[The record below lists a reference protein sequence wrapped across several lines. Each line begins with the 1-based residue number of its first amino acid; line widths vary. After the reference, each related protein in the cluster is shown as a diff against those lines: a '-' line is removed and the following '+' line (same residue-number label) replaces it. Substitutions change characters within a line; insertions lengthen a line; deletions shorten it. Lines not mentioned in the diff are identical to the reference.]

1 MTFWGN
7 DVKEDG
13 WKNHEESFEETLRRE
28 MLAARKELWLVKMD
42 LKEHQKAHYK
52 LLKRNAELI
61 EEVIE
66 LKKKQCQCDD

>member
-1 MTFWGN
+1 MILKG
-7 DVKEDG
+7 DG
-13 WKNHEESFEETLRRE
+13 WNNHEESFEETLRRE
-28 MLAARKELWLVKMD
+28 MLAARQELWLIKMD

-61 EEVIE
+61 EEIIE

>member
-1 MTFWGN
+1 MFNTG
-7 DVKEDG
+7 DG

-28 MLAARKELWLVKMD
+28 MLAARQELWLVKMD

-52 LLKRNAELI
+52 FLMRNAKLI

-66 LKKKQCQCDD
+66 LKKNQCKCGD

>member
-1 MTFWGN
+1 MFNTG
-7 DVKEDG
+7 DG

-28 MLAARKELWLVKMD
+28 MLAARQELWLVKMD

-52 LLKRNAELI
+52 LLKRNAKLI

-66 LKKKQCQCDD
+66 LKKNQCKCGD

>member
-7 DVKEDG
+7 DVKEND
-13 WKNHEESFEETLRRE
+13 WKNHEDTFEEALRRE

-42 LKEHQKAHYK
+42 LKEYQESYYK
-52 LLKRNAELI
+52 LLKRNTELI
-61 EEVIE
+61 EEVIA

>member
-1 MTFWGN
+1 MILKG
-7 DVKEDG
+7 DG
-13 WKNHEESFEETLRRE
+13 WNNHEESFEETLRRE
-28 MLAARKELWLVKMD
+28 MLAARQELWLIKMD

-66 LKKKQCQCDD
+66 LKKKQCTCDD

>member
-1 MTFWGN
+1 MFNSG
-7 DVKEDG
+7 DG

-28 MLAARKELWLVKMD
+28 MLAARQELWLVKMD

-61 EEVIE
+61 EEVIN
-66 LKKKQCQCDD
+66 LKKNQCKCED

>member
-1 MTFWGN
+1 MVINGQ
-7 DVKEDG
+7 G
-13 WKNHEESFEETLRRE
+13 WDNHEESFVETIRRE
-28 MLAARKELWLVKMD
+28 MLAARQELWLVKMD
-42 LKEHQKAHYK
+42 LKEHQDAHYK

>member
-1 MTFWGN
+1 MFNSG
-7 DVKEDG
+7 DG

-42 LKEHQKAHYK
+42 LKELQDTHYK

>member
-1 MTFWGN
+1 MILKG
-7 DVKEDG
+7 DG
-13 WKNHEESFEETLRRE
+13 WNNHEESFEETLRRE
-28 MLAARKELWLVKMD
+28 MLAARQELWLVKMD

-61 EEVIE
+61 EEVLE

>member
-1 MTFWGN
+1 MILKG
-7 DVKEDG
+7 DG
-13 WKNHEESFEETLRRE
+13 WNNHEESFEETLRRE
-28 MLAARKELWLVKMD
+28 MLAARQELWLIKMD

-61 EEVIE
+61 EEVLE

>member
-1 MTFWGN
+1 MVINGQ
-7 DVKEDG
+7 G
-13 WKNHEESFEETLRRE
+13 WQNHEESFEETLRRE
-28 MLAARKELWLVKMD
+28 MLAARQELWLIKMD

-61 EEVIE
+61 EEVLE

>member
-1 MTFWGN
+1 
-7 DVKEDG
+7 
-13 WKNHEESFEETLRRE
+13 
-28 MLAARKELWLVKMD
+28 MLAARQELWLVKMD

-61 EEVIE
+61 EEIIE

>member
-1 MTFWGN
+1 MILKG
-7 DVKEDG
+7 DG
-13 WKNHEESFEETLRRE
+13 WNNHEESFEETLRRE
-28 MLAARKELWLVKMD
+28 MLAARQELWLIKMD

-66 LKKKQCQCDD
+66 LKKKQCTCND